1 MAGGYR
7 ETYEVQQP
15 SGGFLVLD
23 TPAQKLLDEVK
34 LALRVTTS
42 AFDPELR
49 GLIQAAKLDLA
60 VAGVAYRQEE
70 ERVDYGLYQFKADPL
85 ITRAVI
91 LYCKLNFGEP
101 DRVEAW
107 DRLKASYDELKAQLS
122 MSSEYRRE
130 DVTLYGLRD

>member
-7 ETYEVQQP
+7 ETYEVAQP

-34 LALRVTTS
+34 LALRVTTN
-42 AFDPELR
+42 AFDKELR

-70 ERVDYGLYQFKADPL
+70 ERVDHGLYQPKADPL

-91 LYCKLNFGEP
+91 LYCKLYFGEP

-107 DRLKASYDELKAQLS
+107 DRLKASYDGLKTQLS
-122 MSSEYRRE
+122 MSLDYRRE
-130 DVTLYGLRD
+130 D